1 MINELRSKIRESL
14 VNIERIKSIEEIV
27 KGLENDIVELERRE
41 QQLWD
46 ILQKENEDVE
56 RLERMSATTIFYS
69 IFNQKEAKLDKEQE
83 EAYRAKL
90 NYDSILHQLEE
101 SKRRLQKLLEEKTEL
116 LPYQK
121 QYQELFQQLRTA
133 LKGQAEYANE
143 LMELEERYGEVT
155 NQIKEIQEALYVS
168 DEVIDKLVEIEKELS
183 SASGWGTWDMLGG
196 GMISSIAK
204 HSHLDSAQRKVENL
218 ESSLYQLK
226 NELADVQRVDQI
238 GVVNMDG
245 FIRFADYFFDGFFVD
260 WMVLSKIEKSSNQ
273 VKEVRRQIEVI
284 IDELSSL
291 SNQYQVEKN
300 ELRKKITDF
309 IINT

>member
-27 KGLENDIVELERRE
+27 KGLENDIVDLERRE

-121 QYQELFQQLRTA
+121 QYQELFQQLRTV

>member
-309 IINT
+309 IVNT

>member
-101 SKRRLQKLLEEKTEL
+101 ANRRLQKLLEEKTEL

>member
-101 SKRRLQKLLEEKTEL
+101 SNRRLQKLLEEKTEL

>member
-101 SKRRLQKLLEEKTEL
+101 SNRRLQKLLEEKTEL

-309 IINT
+309 IVNT

>member
-14 VNIERIKSIEEIV
+14 INIERIKSIEEIV

-309 IINT
+309 IVNT

>member
-27 KGLENDIVELERRE
+27 KGLENDIVDLERRE

-56 RLERMSATTIFYS
+56 RLERMSASTIFYS
-69 IFNQKEAKLDKEQE
+69 VLGQKEAKLDKEQE
-83 EAYRAKL
+83 EAYQAKL

-101 SKRRLQKLLEEKTEL
+101 ANRRLQKLLEEKTEL

-121 QYQELFQQLRTA
+121 QYQELFQQLRTV
-133 LKGQAEYANE
+133 LKGQAEYADQ
-143 LMELEERYGEVT
+143 LIELEERYGEVT

-168 DEVIDKLVEIEKELS
+168 DEVIDKLVEIEKELN

-196 GMISSIAK
+196 GMISSMAK
-204 HSHLDSAQRKVENL
+204 HSHLDNAQRKVENL

-260 WMVLSKIEKSSNQ
+260 WMVLSKIEKSRNQ
-273 VKEVRRQIEVI
+273 VKEVRKQIEVI

-291 SNQYQVEKN
+291 SNKYQVEKN
-300 ELRKKITDF
+300 EVRKKITDF
-309 IINT
+309 IVNT